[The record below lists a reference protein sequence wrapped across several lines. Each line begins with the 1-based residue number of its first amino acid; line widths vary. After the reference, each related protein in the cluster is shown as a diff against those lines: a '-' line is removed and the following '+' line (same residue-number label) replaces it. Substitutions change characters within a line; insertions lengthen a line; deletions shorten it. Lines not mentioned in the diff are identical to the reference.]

1 MRNLLKMCVR
11 SICRSFSR
19 SYNLLPYFIFL
30 IMLNSCTSSSPEQVS
45 LKPENFPAIPPAM
58 GELVQ
63 PGLAGPVTG
72 SHGNFVLVAGGANF
86 ENGLPWRGGQ
96 KKYHDEIFLLENTGS
111 GNFEWKQSVTKLPFP
126 IAYPACISIQE
137 GVLSIGGEDQNGP
150 VNQVFLFAFQDG
162 SIKMETLT
170 ELPQPVSSAGT
181 AVIGTSIFVAGGLTS
196 QGATSAFYTINLQN
210 KASGW
215 KVLPE
220 LPLALSHAVIV
231 SQNDGEED
239 CIYVIGGRNRTGEVS
254 TFYSTVW
261 KFKPSVQKWISESY
275 ILSEGKTLGLS
286 AGTGIAVGSEHVLLF
301 GGDPGIYFNRTERLN
316 NAIEKA
322 SGEEEKQRLWK
333 EKDEMLSSHP
343 GFSKDILSFN
353 TCSKKWEKIGNL
365 TDESP
370 ATTTAF
376 MWNGTVVIPSG
387 EVRPGVR
394 TPNVLGFEV
403 AFEK

>member
-1 MRNLLKMCVR
+1 MSSSCISNIPERVLLKQ
-11 SICRSFSR
+11 
-19 SYNLLPYFIFL
+19 
-30 IMLNSCTSSSPEQVS
+30 TQ
-45 LKPENFPAIPPAM
+45 FPAIPPVL
-58 GELVQ
+58 GDSVQ

-72 SHGNFVLVAGGANF
+72 AHGNFVLVAGGANF
-86 ENGLPWRGGQ
+86 ENGLPWRGGR
-96 KKYHDEIFLLENTGS
+96 KKYHDEIFLMEKTAS
-111 GNFEWKQSVTKLPFP
+111 GELFWKQSPIKLPFAM
-126 IAYPACISIQE
+126 AYPACLSTPE

-150 VNQVFLFAFQDG
+150 VNQVFLLAFQDG
-162 SIKMETLT
+162 KIRTETLPA
-170 ELPQPVSSAGT
+170 LPQAISSAGA
-181 AVIGTSIFVAGGLTS
+181 AVIGTDVFVAGGLTP

-210 KASGW
+210 KTNGW

-220 LPLALSHAVIV
+220 LPLALSHAVVV
-231 SQNDGEED
+231 SQNDGEEA
-239 CIYVIGGRNRTGEVS
+239 CVYVIGGRNRTGEVS
-254 TFYSTVW
+254 TFYSAVW
-261 KFKPSVQKWISESY
+261 KYKPSVQKWISEGD
-275 ILSEGKTLGLS
+275 ILSDGKKLGLS
-286 AGTGIAVGSEHVLLF
+286 AGTGIAAGSDDILLF

-322 SGEEEKQRLWK
+322 SGEDEKQRLWK

-353 TCSKKWEKIGNL
+353 TRSKKWEKIGNL

-376 MWNGTVVIPSG
+376 MWNEMLVIPSG
-387 EVRPGVR
+387 EIRPGVR

>member
-30 IMLNSCTSSSPEQVS
+30 IMLNSCISSYSEQVS
-45 LKPENFPAIPPAM
+45 LKPANFPAIPPVA
-58 GELVQ
+58 GDSVQ

-72 SHGNFVLVAGGANF
+72 SYGNFVLVAGGANF

-111 GNFEWKQSVTKLPFP
+111 GNFEWKQSATKLPFP
-126 IAYPACISIQE
+126 IAYPACISTPE

-150 VNQVFLFAFQDG
+150 VNQVFLFAFQNG
-162 SIKMETLT
+162 NIKIENLPA
-170 ELPQPVSSAGT
+170 LPQTISAAGT
-181 AVIGTSIFVAGGLTS
+181 TIIGSDIFVAGGLTS

-220 LPLALSHAVIV
+220 LPLALSHAVV
-231 SQNDGEED
+231 AAQNDGEED
-239 CIYVIGGRNRTGEVS
+239 CVYVIGGRNRTSEVT
-254 TFYSTVW
+254 TFYSSVW
-261 KFKPSVQKWISESY
+261 KFKPSVQKWISEGD
-275 ILSEGKTLGLS
+275 ILSEGKAHGLS
-286 AGTGIAVGSEHVLLF
+286 AGTGIAVGSEHILLF

-353 TCSKKWEKIGNL
+353 TRSKKWEKIGNL

-376 MWNGTVVIPSG
+376 MWNETVVIPSG
-387 EVRPGVR
+387 EIRPGVR
-394 TPNVLGFEV
+394 TPKVIGFEV
-403 AFEK
+403 TLEK

>member
-1 MRNLLKMCVR
+1 MFAH
-11 SICRSFSR
+11 STCRSFSPK
-19 SYNLLPYFIFL
+19 SNLLLIFTV
-30 IMLNSCTSSSPEQVS
+30 MVMSSSCISNIPERVS
-45 LKPENFPAIPPAM
+45 LKQTQFPAFPPVA
-58 GELVQ
+58 GDSVQ

-111 GNFEWKQSVTKLPFP
+111 GNFEWKQSATKLPFP
-126 IAYPACISIQE
+126 IAYPACVSTPE

-150 VNQVFLFAFQDG
+150 VNQVFLFAFQNG
-162 SIKMETLT
+162 NIKIENLPA
-170 ELPQPVSSAGT
+170 LPQANSSAGAT
-181 AVIGTSIFVAGGLTS
+181 IIGSDIFVAGGLTS

-220 LPLALSHAVIV
+220 LPLALSHAVV
-231 SQNDGEED
+231 AAQNDGEED
-239 CIYVIGGRNRTGEVS
+239 CVYVIGGRNRTSEVT
-254 TFYSTVW
+254 TFYCSVW
-261 KFKPSVQKWISESY
+261 KFKPSVQKWISEGD
-275 ILSEGKTLGLS
+275 ILSEGKAHGLS

-301 GGDPGIYFNRTERLN
+301 GGDPGIYFNCTERLN

-322 SGEEEKQRLWK
+322 SGEDEKKRLWK

-343 GFSKDILSFN
+343 GFLKDILSFN
-353 TCSKKWEKIGNL
+353 TRSKKWEKIGNL

-376 MWNGTVVIPSG
+376 MWNKTVVIPSG
-387 EVRPGVR
+387 EIRPGVR
-394 TPNVLGFEV
+394 TPNVIGIEIEV
-403 AFEK
+403 GK